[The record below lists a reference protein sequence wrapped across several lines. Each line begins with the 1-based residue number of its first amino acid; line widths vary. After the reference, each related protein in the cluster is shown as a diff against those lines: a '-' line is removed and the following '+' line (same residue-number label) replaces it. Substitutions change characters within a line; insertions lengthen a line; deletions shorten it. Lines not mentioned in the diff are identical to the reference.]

1 MGFSALAGFAAG
13 VVGLDAGAAGFGV
26 AGLVGAAFV
35 VEVFCCVDVVE
46 VVLVKDGDGVEV
58 EVVRVNR
65 VVALFLA
72 SLRLVTKAESKCATA
87 VAIKAAIS
95 ASSGGASKNAQHI
108 PKIAA
113 A

>member
-1 MGFSALAGFAAG
+1 MVVLVEDGAG
-13 VVGLDAGAAGFGV
+13 VG
-26 AGLVGAAFV
+26 
-35 VEVFCCVDVVE
+35 VE
-46 VVLVKDGDGVEV
+46 VVC
-58 EVVRVNR
+58 VNR
-65 VVALFLA
+65 AVVLLLA
-72 SLRLVTKAESKCATA
+72 ALRLVTKAESKCATP

>member
-1 MGFSALAGFAAG
+1 M
-13 VVGLDAGAAGFGV
+13 
-26 AGLVGAAFV
+26 
-35 VEVFCCVDVVE
+35 DVVV
-46 VVLVKDGDGVEV
+46 VVLVEDGAGVGV
-58 EVVRVNR
+58 AVVGANR
-65 VVALFLA
+65 AVVLLLA
-72 SLRLVTKAESKCATA
+72 ALRLVTKAESKCATA